1 MNINVGQRILSA
13 LCVVKGHI
21 VKVNTITAGFGKGLL
36 SAFHGFHI
44 HDLLHIIKAAAQLH
58 RLHSNRHHV
67 QERREKAHS
76 QQNKEKIRCRR
87 QRITQ
92 IQPTAHRQ
100 REQNGRIQNHKSDRQ
115 RIAGR
120 FTHLNPTVCIYL
132 QGISVLLKFFGC
144 KVIHFDNRHS
154 GDKFIC
160 GSVQLFRI
168 ACKLVRQI
176 RVAPHEGHRNC
187 NPQDHRNQ
195 HDKRHNPVQPQHEN
209 EHHQRNDD
217 CLGQFQSA
225 VGQKGFN
232 PVHIIK
238 QGCFDLSGRMF
249 LKESKVEFGHMLQ
262 YSDLDSVHGVESRRM
277 RADTGKGCQDCL

>member
-238 QGCFDLSGRMF
+238 QGCFDLSGRVF

-262 YSDLDSVHGVESRRM
+262 YNQALREASPP
-277 RADTGKGCQDCL
+277 A